1 MAETQEAMMRKLEDV
16 SGMIKTQSLKLT
28 TQSEATD
35 AQSTQVA
42 EQAAKLAALQGVS
55 EDTRTREHR
64 SSSSAPDVRQDSHSV
79 SASQQNVPKFH
90 GEASQDPMWRKK
102 ILSHLSVFNC
112 REAVAP
118 RSDPILVGDER
129 VMPSELRR
137 RHSTREIDDATRA
150 WAILVE
156 GVVFAPLANK
166 IFQAGS
172 PCAGWK
178 VVED

>member
-1 MAETQEAMMRKLEDV
+1 
-16 SGMIKTQSLKLT
+16 MIKAQSLKLT
-28 TQSEATD
+28 TQSEAMD
-35 AQSTQVA
+35 AQSAQVV

-172 PCAGWK
+172 PSAGWK
-178 VVED
+178 VVEDRFEPSCLLYTSPSPRD

>member
-42 EQAAKLAALQGVS
+42 EQAAKLAALQGAR
-55 EDTRTREHR
+55 EDTRTSEHR
-64 SSSSAPDVRQDSHSV
+64 SSSPAPDVRQGSNSV
-79 SASQQNVPKFH
+79 SASRQNVPKFH
-90 GEASQDPMWRKK
+90 GEAPQYPMWRNKF
-102 ILSHLSVFNC
+102 LSHLCMFNC
-112 REAVAP
+112 REAVAT
-118 RSDPILVGDER
+118 RCDLILGGDKR

-137 RHSTREIDDATRA
+137 RHSTREIDHATRA
-150 WAILVE
+150 WVILVE
-156 GVVFAPLANK
+156 GVVFVPRANK

-172 PCAGWK
+172 PSGGWK
-178 VVED
+178 VVEY